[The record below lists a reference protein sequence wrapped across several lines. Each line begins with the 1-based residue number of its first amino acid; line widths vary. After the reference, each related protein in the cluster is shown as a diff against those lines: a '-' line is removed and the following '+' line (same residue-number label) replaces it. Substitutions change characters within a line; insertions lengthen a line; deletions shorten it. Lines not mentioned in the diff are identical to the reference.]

1 MQIRYAAS
9 RISFVD
15 GETQVGKSYVQT
27 VDKALGLLGFF
38 SEQRPSIGL
47 SDLARLAEFNKAT
60 THRFLVALE
69 KHGFVEQD
77 ASTKAYRLGS
87 GLLRLARV
95 REATIPVSAVVQ
107 PILED
112 LVERTGETAHFSL
125 YAGRSLATVGLVESA
140 KANRVMLEKGEA
152 IPLHA
157 TASGLVYLAF
167 ARPAIT
173 ESVLRRTLPAFTE
186 HTTTDSAE
194 IRRQLVSV
202 RKLGTAVVKNAY
214 EDGVCGIAAPVFGND
229 GAACGAVAIAAPVTR
244 ARRKVIASVQAEI
257 KKAAQEI
264 TLAIGGEPH
273 AGKLGQDP
281 FVAD

>member
-1 MQIRYAAS
+1 MHYAAS
-9 RISFVD
+9 RISFVH
-15 GETQVGKSYVQT
+15 GKTQIGKSYVQT

-112 LVERTGETAHFSL
+112 LVARTGETAHFSL
-125 YAGRSLATVGLVESA
+125 YAGHSLATVGLVESA
-140 KANRVMLEKGEA
+140 MANRVMLEKGEA

-157 TASGLVYLAF
+157 T
-167 ARPAIT
+167 
-173 ESVLRRTLPAFTE
+173 
-186 HTTTDSAE
+186 
-194 IRRQLVSV
+194 
-202 RKLGTAVVKNAY
+202 
-214 EDGVCGIAAPVFGND
+214 
-229 GAACGAVAIAAPVTR
+229 
-244 ARRKVIASVQAEI
+244 
-257 KKAAQEI
+257 
-264 TLAIGGEPH
+264 
-273 AGKLGQDP
+273 
-281 FVAD
+281 